1 MRKVR
6 DHMLRLI
13 CGGERKRAHAYSSVV
28 VYVAFV
34 FSLSSIALGAAQ
46 GSGPGGIRA
55 ELHVAPHAAVDS
67 VLHVLPPLRA
77 IAEGPDDFDPTLT
90 DFLAVTVCEVE
101 IAGGCTTVREFG
113 PQKHPGGGLDYI
125 KLQHHHYHVNWDIG
139 KSDVG
144 KEFEIWFDVAGLGIG
159 QIACSPHT
167 GRTVPI
173 KFRVANHPRI
183 RARVMRDQGC
193 NATEIT
199 IALRNEFGL
208 SKDEIAAILLA
219 EDFGCVE
226 IGEAIVVVFD
236 LDEWQAAQWMK
247 GFGCSARETYDVLML
262 VFDIQDEIQVERIL
276 FAAGYEMEEFIDFT
290 AFGTVEKFAP
300 VLYFDG
306 SHLGLPMSAQ
316 VYFET
321 VLDLALAPG
330 DCIKWKTSFDGPCG
344 REGVVSLCGRDD
356 CSCGMH
362 NNTFQTLT
370 DGQVPTYY
378 KVISDIET
386 VDEGRVRIAYWWYYG
401 FQGLCN
407 PLCIPLPFGFCYGGR
422 DGSHHGDWENIQVT
436 TSPDRSK
443 IDYVT
448 YGFHGYWYTRTWNG
462 VPKYG
467 DRPVGYVGK
476 IAHGCYHTDDH
487 SGWMVGTPSHCC
499 EYADYRNEKP
509 GTIWYNANENLVSL
523 RGNSEPWMLA
533 DRIASEY
540 EYDGKKY
547 TIIDWQWGPPIEYCV
562 SRFWGSCIDWETTLA
577 CGTHPTTDGT
587 NPPLHWGVPSC
598 NGDPEGCGGYKASC
612 PYVGTPD
619 YNQGWPW
626 DSYPPGPVSDGESVA
641 GNVAPTGP
649 GQPDGLSL
657 VLSTPNPC
665 IETRLAGMFS
675 VPAAVDTKLDVYDVR
690 GRLIRSI
697 INRRA
702 EPGVHPF
709 EWNLE
714 KISGTRVAAGIYFL
728 RLETP
733 DRTITRKVVIQ
744 R

>member
-1 MRKVR
+1 MRQVR
-6 DHMLRLI
+6 GLVLRLI
-13 CGGERKRAHAYSSVV
+13 FRGERKRERAYSAVV
-28 VYVAFV
+28 VHLAVL
-34 FSLSSIALGAAQ
+34 FSLPFIALSTAQ
-46 GSGPGGIRA
+46 ASRPGGIRA
-55 ELHVAPHAAVDS
+55 EMNMAPDAAVDS
-67 VLHVLPPLRA
+67 VLNVLPPLGA
-77 IAEGPDDFDPTLT
+77 NAGDPDDFDPTLT

-101 IAGGCTTVREFG
+101 TVGGCATVREFG
-113 PQKHPGGGLDYI
+113 PQRHPGGGLDYI
-125 KLQHHHYHVNWDIG
+125 KLQNHHYHVNWDVAR
-139 KSDVG
+139 SDAT
-144 KEFEIWFDVAGLGIG
+144 KEFEIQFAVAGLWIG
-159 QIACSPHT
+159 HIACSPPT
-167 GRTVPI
+167 GLTVPI
-173 KFRVANHPRI
+173 KFRIDNHPRI
-183 RARVMRDQGC
+183 RARVMREQGYD
-193 NATEIT
+193 ATEIT
-199 IALRNEFGL
+199 IALRDEFGL

-219 EDFGCVE
+219 EDFSRVE
-226 IGEAIVVVFD
+226 IGQAIVVVFD

-262 VFDIQDEIQVERIL
+262 VFNIQDEILVERIL

-290 AFGTVEKFAP
+290 ALGTVKKFAP

-306 SHLGLPMSAQ
+306 SHYGLPMSAQ

-321 VLDLALAPG
+321 VMDLALAPG
-330 DCIKWKTSFDGPCG
+330 DCIKWNTPFDGPCG
-344 REGVVSLCGRDD
+344 REGVESLCGRDA

-362 NNTFQTLT
+362 NNNFQKLT
-370 DGQVPTYY
+370 DGEVPTYY

-386 VDEGRVRIAYWWYYG
+386 VDEGRVRIVYWWYYG

-407 PLCIPLPFGFCYGGR
+407 PLCIPLPFGFCYAGR
-422 DGSHHGDWENIQVT
+422 DGTHHGDWENIQVT
-436 TSPDRSK
+436 TSPDRSQV
-443 IDYVT
+443 DYVT
-448 YGFHGYWYTRTWNG
+448 YSFHGYWYTRTWDG
-462 VPKYG
+462 VLQYG

-476 IAHGCYHTDDH
+476 MAHGCYHTDDH

-509 GTIWYNANENLVSL
+509 TTIWYNANENLVSL

-533 DRIASEY
+533 DRIGSQY
-540 EYDGKKY
+540 EYDGKQY
-547 TIIDWQWGPPIEYCV
+547 TIIDWRWGPPIQYCN

-577 CGTHPTTDGT
+577 CGTHPTTDKD
-587 NPPLHWGVPSC
+587 LRWGLPSC

-626 DSYPPGPVSDGESVA
+626 DSRPPGLVDDGEPVA
-641 GNVAPTGP
+641 DDVPPTEP
-649 GQPDGLSL
+649 GQSGGLLL

-665 IETRLAGMFS
+665 IEPRLGGTFS
-675 VPAAVDTKLDVYDVR
+675 VPSAVDMKLKVYDVR

-697 INRRA
+697 IDRRA
-702 EPGVHPF
+702 DPGVHSF

-714 KISGTRVAAGIYFL
+714 KASGARVAAGIYFL

-733 DRTITRKVVIQ
+733 GRSITRKVVIQ